1 LYEHDEHDE
10 QREVGA
16 AAAAGQRP
24 TVKVTESVRK
34 DTDTQTPSSE
44 NPICYVESTVGTDL
58 GLPSSSV
65 SPKVRSEVTRSLPTI
80 KLDQYDG
87 STPLE
92 THLAKFD
99 NCSSYYGWTVKD
111 RLCHLKASLRG
122 QAGEVLWQ
130 LTDQNNEDDV
140 IKLLRCRFG
149 SEHQTERFRAEL
161 HSRRR
166 KKGES
171 IQSLYNEIRRLL
183 ALSFPGEKSEICEI
197 LGRDAFLTALGDPV
211 LRVRVLDQNPKKF

>member
-1 LYEHDEHDE
+1 MVEKQIE
-10 QREVGA
+10 QLSTKKGKRGVRLFDDKSLEQVTKN
-16 AAAAGQRP
+16 RP

-44 NPICYVESTVGTDL
+44 NPVCYVESTVGTDL

-92 THLAKFD
+92 THLAKFN

-111 RLCHLKASLRG
+111 R
-122 QAGEVLWQ
+122 
-130 LTDQNNEDDV
+130 
-140 IKLLRCRFG
+140 
-149 SEHQTERFRAEL
+149 
-161 HSRRR
+161 
-166 KKGES
+166 
-171 IQSLYNEIRRLL
+171 
-183 ALSFPGEKSEICEI
+183 
-197 LGRDAFLTALGDPV
+197 
-211 LRVRVLDQNPKKF
+211 